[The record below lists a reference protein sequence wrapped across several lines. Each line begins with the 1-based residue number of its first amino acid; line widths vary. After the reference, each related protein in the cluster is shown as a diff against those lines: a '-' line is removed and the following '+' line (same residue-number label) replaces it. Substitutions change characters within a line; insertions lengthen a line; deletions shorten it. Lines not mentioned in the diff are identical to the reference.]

1 MRLPRLVT
9 ATGVAGVAA
18 APVPS
23 AWTTSWR
30 AVRAVPPRHL
40 AIAAALAVAWGC
52 VNALGWWLGNGSA
65 DPARMTAVFIYEALL
80 PMLML
85 ACALAAADAVT
96 RDAPDRLFPY
106 AAAAIAAALGGEL
119 LFRATAPWLGMG
131 ACACSMDPWPVAA
144 RSANMLPDSLIVC
157 GFVTAGYRY
166 WRRAAARTARAH
178 AAELE
183 HARVTRQ
190 TQESRLQAMQA
201 CIEPQFLFE
210 TLGDVDRLHASD
222 ARTAVRLLDDLIVYL
237 RAALPHLKESTS
249 TVAKESELATA
260 YLNIQRL
267 RRGGRP
273 AFRIDVGADA
283 HDARMPPMLL
293 LPLIGHATTLAHD
306 GAATIDPLTIRIEV
320 TGALLRV
327 TLRAGGRAF
336 AADGP
341 GGAVVAGVRD
351 RLRGLYGGA
360 AHLAVA
366 ANENGI
372 TMEFPHE
379 PAGPPQGRTPECA
392 A

>member
-1 MRLPRLVT
+1 M
-9 ATGVAGVAA
+9 VAA
-18 APVPS
+18 AGSVTLATASPWTAAWS
-23 AWTTSWR
+23 A
-30 AVRAVPPRHL
+30 ARAVPPRHF
-40 AIAAALAVAWGC
+40 AIAASLAVAWGC
-52 VNALGWWLGNGSA
+52 VNALGWWLGSGSA
-65 DPARMTAVFIYEALL
+65 DPVRMTAVFIYEALL
-80 PMLML
+80 PMLLL

-96 RDAPDRLFPY
+96 RDAPDRVMPY

-119 LFRATAPWLGMG
+119 LFRATSPWLGLG

-144 RSANMLPDSLIVC
+144 RSANMLPDSLLVC

-166 WRRAAARTARAH
+166 WRRAAQRAKRAN

-183 HARVTRQ
+183 HAHVMRQ

-293 LPLIGHATTLAHD
+293 LPLIGHSTAPGRAAATTL
-306 GAATIDPLTIRIEV
+306 DPLTIRIEV
-320 TGALLRV
+320 ARDKLRV
-327 TLRAGGRAF
+327 TLRASGGAF
-336 AADGP
+336 APDGP
-341 GGAVVAGVRD
+341 GGAVVDGVRD
-351 RLRGLYGGA
+351 RLRGLYAGA
-360 AHLAVA
+360 AHLAVD

-379 PAGPPQGRTPECA
+379 RPGRDPR
-392 A
+392 

>member
-1 MRLPRLVT
+1 MTLPRL
-9 ATGVAGVAA
+9 AA
-18 APVPS
+18 AAGTDVLSTPPAPS
-23 AWTTSWR
+23 SWAAAWF
-30 AVRAVPPRHL
+30 AVRKVPPRHL
-40 AIAAALAVAWGC
+40 AIAASLAIAWGC
-52 VNALGWWLGNGSA
+52 VNALGWWLGSGSA

-80 PMLML
+80 PMLLL

-96 RDAPDRLFPY
+96 RDTPDRAMPY
-106 AAAAIAAALGGEL
+106 AAGAIAAALGGEL
-119 LFRATAPWLGMG
+119 LFRATSPWLGLG
-131 ACACSMDPWPVAA
+131 ACACSMDAWPAAA
-144 RSANMLPDSLIVC
+144 RSANMLPDSLLVC

-166 WRRAAARTARAH
+166 WRRAATRTARAN

-183 HARVTRQ
+183 HARVLRQ

-273 AFRIDVGADA
+273 TFRIDVAADA

-293 LPLIGHATTLAHD
+293 LPLIGHAVAL
-306 GAATIDPLTIRIEV
+306 GPATAPTIEPLTIRIEV
-320 TGALLRV
+320 AGGMLRV
-327 TLRAGGRAF
+327 KLHAGDGVF
-336 AADGP
+336 GTDGP
-341 GGAVVAGVRD
+341 GGAIVAGVRD
-351 RLRGLYGGA
+351 RLRGLYAGDA
-360 AHLAVA
+360 QLAVD
-366 ANENGI
+366 ANEHGI

-379 PAGPPQGRTPECA
+379 RPGRDPR
-392 A
+392 